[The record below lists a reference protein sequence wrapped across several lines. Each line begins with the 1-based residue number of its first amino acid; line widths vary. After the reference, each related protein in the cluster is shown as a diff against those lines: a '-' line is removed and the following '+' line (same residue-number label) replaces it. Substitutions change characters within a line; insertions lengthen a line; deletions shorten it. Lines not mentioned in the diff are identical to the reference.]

1 MKQRTRIYYSEAQKA
16 LMWDRWEQ
24 GESLHSIARLFDRHH
39 PSIAGILSR
48 TGGIRPPERKRS
60 SRALTLSEREEISRG
75 IAAQLSMREIAN
87 QLGRSPSTVS
97 REINRNGGCHQYRAS
112 AAEDAAWERARRPK
126 ACKLAGNYRLIRLIE
141 NKLRLHWAPQYTK
154 ER

>member
-1 MKQRTRIYYSEAQKA
+1 MKQRTRIYYSETQKA

-60 SRALTLSEREEISRG
+60 SRALRLSEREEISRG
-75 IAAQLSMREIAN
+75 IATQLSMREIAS
-87 QLGRSPSTVS
+87 QLGRSPSTVN
-97 REINRNGGCHQYRAS
+97 REISRNGGYHQYRAS
-112 AAEDAAWERARRPK
+112 AAEDAAWERALSRV
-126 ACKLAGNYRLIRLIE
+126 
-141 NKLRLHWAPQYTK
+141 T
-154 ER
+154 